1 MDAMDNPTVR
11 KMYDRFSSIPG
22 FWDLDAWTCRA
33 TASSP
38 YRARVIER
46 LGLRGS
52 SRVLDVACGTGLNF
66 ELLQKAL
73 EGKGQLVGID
83 FSART
88 LRLAHKKVAKRG
100 WNNVELHELDAAAY
114 VPDEPFD
121 ATLCTFA
128 IEIIPPYREA
138 LTMMID
144 ALKPGGRIGVIG
156 FKLSS
161 RRGYS
166 LLNAL
171 WRAMSVPFGGI
182 DLGRDV
188 RGLVCECCE
197 EVFYEEVYGGF
208 YYLLVATRES
218 VLSSR

>member
-1 MDAMDNPTVR
+1 VDAIENPTVR
-11 KMYDRFSSIPG
+11 GMYDRFSSIPG
-22 FWDLDAWTCRA
+22 FWELDAWTCRA

-46 LGLRGS
+46 LGLGRS
-52 SRVLDVACGTGLNF
+52 SRILDVACGTGLNF

-73 EGKGQLVGID
+73 EEKGQLVGID

-88 LRLAHKKVAKRG
+88 LGLAHKKVAKRG
-100 WNNVELHELDAAAY
+100 WNNVELRETDAAAY
-114 VPDEPFD
+114 FPDGPFD

-128 IEIIPPYREA
+128 IEIIPPYRET

-144 ALKPGGRIGVIG
+144 ALKPGGRIGIIG
-156 FKLSS
+156 FRLTS
-161 RRGYS
+161 RKGYS
-166 LLNAL
+166 LLNAM

-182 DLGRDV
+182 DLDRDV
-188 RGLVCECCE
+188 RGLVCERCE

-208 YYLLVATRES
+208 YYLLVATRK
-218 VLSSR
+218 